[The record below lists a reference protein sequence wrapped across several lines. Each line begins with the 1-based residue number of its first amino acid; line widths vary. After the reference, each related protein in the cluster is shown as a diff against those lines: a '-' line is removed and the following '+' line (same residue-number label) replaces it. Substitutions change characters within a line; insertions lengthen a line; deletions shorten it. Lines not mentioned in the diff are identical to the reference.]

1 MKALITEKFDEEKLN
16 KLKSL
21 GYDIIVEKEDD
32 VEFSEN
38 IKDIEVLSCFA
49 VFQSLDISLL
59 KNLKFI
65 QLFSAGINQVPLDLI
80 RDRGILL
87 ANNRGGYSIP
97 ISEWMVLKIL
107 EMVKKSREFYENQQ
121 KKEWKV
127 NTHLSEIYNKTIGF
141 IGTGDIAKEGAK
153 RIKSFGT
160 TVLGLNTTGRDVEH
174 FDKCYKTEN
183 IKEMVSMCDVVV
195 VSMPYTDKT
204 YHLINKDVIGSM
216 KDGVYI
222 VNISRGNIIN
232 EQDLILGLKEG
243 KIGGAALDVFEEEP
257 LKKESPLWDMKNV
270 IITPH
275 NSWVSEMVKERRFY
289 IVYENF
295 KRYISGEKIINLVDL
310 NKGY

>member
-16 KLKSL
+16 KLRSL

-32 VEFSEN
+32 VKFSEN

-97 ISEWMVLKIL
+97 ISEWIVLKIL
-107 EMVKKSREFYENQQ
+107 EMVKKSREFYENQH

-127 NTHLSEIYNKTIGF
+127 NTRLSEIYGKTIGF
-141 IGTGDIAKEGAK
+141 IGTGDIAKE
-153 RIKSFGT
+153 GT

-295 KRYISGEKIINLVDL
+295 SNLI
-310 NKGY
+310 